1 MGHDLDAAEAKRFM
15 QSVELG
21 ERQLGGLERH
31 GAETDETVRVAAA
44 DIRDEIVDGA
54 RRLEA
59 EIGVGAVIGLAR
71 RRRDR
76 LDVDPHPVHVRD
88 PRLGRRALH
97 AGPNAVLPI
106 DLAAARVGR
115 SFEKP
120 PRDIGIAF
128 DHRRRLLTAD
138 MAVDVDREPFSAGMY
153 GARKAARQRFRSRG
167 QTFEENILSRAAHSG
182 LLGISMF
189 NSRAALPPRIARRS
203 LSSRPREPSIKP
215 IGSTSPISAG

>member
-1 MGHDLDAAEAKRFM
+1 MPAEPQRFV
-15 QSVELG
+15 QSVELC
-21 ERQLGGLERH
+21 ESQLRGLERDR
-31 GAETDETVRVAAA
+31 AETDEAVRVAAA
-44 DIRDEIVDGA
+44 DIGNEIVDGA

-76 LDVDPHPVHVRD
+76 LDVDPHPVHVLD
-88 PRLGRRALH
+88 PLLGRRALSR
-97 AGPNAVLPI
+97 GPHAVLPI

-115 SFEKP
+115 GFEKP
-120 PRDIGIAF
+120 ARDIGITF
-128 DHRRRLLTAD
+128 DHRSRLLAAD
-138 MAVDVDREPFSAGMY
+138 MAVDVDREPLAAGMG
-153 GARKAARQRFRSRG
+153 GARKSAGERLRSRR
-167 QTFEENILSRAAHSG
+167 QAFEKNILSRAAHSG

-203 LSSRPREPSIKP
+203 LSSSPRAPSMKP